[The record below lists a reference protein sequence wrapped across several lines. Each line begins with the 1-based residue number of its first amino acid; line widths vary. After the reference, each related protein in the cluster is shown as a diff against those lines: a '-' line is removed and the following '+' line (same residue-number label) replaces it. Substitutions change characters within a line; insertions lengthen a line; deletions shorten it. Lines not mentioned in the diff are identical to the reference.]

1 MKKKVKSKISH
12 YDFFKKNHKGTILV
26 ENILFIILNLV
37 FLSILIL
44 FLYTKMGDAAAREE
58 MYAKKIAL
66 IIDSAKP
73 GMSISLNMK
82 DAVDQAKKEDY
93 LNKKIVMI
101 NGNTVTVK
109 LREKGGYSYSFFND
123 VDFDILYFYPTSDM
137 FKFEVIKKE
146 K

>member
-1 MKKKVKSKISH
+1 
-12 YDFFKKNHKGTILV
+12 
-26 ENILFIILNLV
+26 
-37 FLSILIL
+37 
-44 FLYTKMGDAAAREE
+44 MGDAAAREE